1 MFLIILILYFIL
13 NLIKTT
19 LLNWLNTINKKD
31 STMKLQEL
39 ATNKI
44 KQVGKLMESYFNRKV
59 DVRGLS
65 LEQAQALLTK
75 TTALVNEVQTSID
88 RHTSQN
94 NPAYLQALMMQE
106 ALSAYVK
113 EGTAETRNPYAGG
126 TGEQK
131 KQIGMTA
138 MAPDDIA
145 DPAEED
151 DEMEEACSSHK
162 KKTNESVI
170 TEADVE
176 EAQVTLAAQDVVDR
190 IQKMYEDVAEM
201 QYKDLPNL
209 AQMMKQ
215 ELGINQTQSYYD
227 ATNTAISTLVQ
238 ALEQA
243 KTDLESAMAPIT
255 GEEVVS
261 PDEFATDDEADL
273 DAGVDNDTP
282 PTIDDEEEITDEPE
296 LDTDLGRERR

>member
-1 MFLIILILYFIL
+1 
-13 NLIKTT
+13 
-19 LLNWLNTINKKD
+19 
-31 STMKLQEL
+31 MKLQEL

-59 DVRGLS
+59 DVSGLS
-65 LEQAQALLTK
+65 LEQAQRLLAK
-75 TTALVNEVQTSID
+75 TTALVNEVQSSIN

-94 NPAYLQALMMQE
+94 NPAYLQALMMKE
-106 ALSAYVK
+106 ALEARIA
-113 EGTAETRNPYAGG
+113 EGTADTRNPYAGG

-131 KQIGMTA
+131 KQIGITA

-145 DPAEED
+145 PADDDE
-151 DEMEEACSSHK
+151 DEMEEACSSMK
-162 KKTNESVI
+162 KKTYESKQLN
-170 TEADVE
+170 EADVE
-176 EAQVTLAAQDVVDR
+176 EAQVTLAAQDIVDR

-255 GEEVVS
+255 GDEVIS
-261 PDEFATDDEADL
+261 PDEFATDVDTDL
-273 DAGVDNDTP
+273 DADVDNDTP
-282 PTIDDEEEITDEPE
+282 PSVDDEEEITAEPD
-296 LDTDLGRERR
+296 LDVDLGRERR

>member
-1 MFLIILILYFIL
+1 
-13 NLIKTT
+13 
-19 LLNWLNTINKKD
+19 
-31 STMKLQEL
+31 MKLQEL

-59 DVRGLS
+59 DVSGLS
-65 LEQAQALLTK
+65 LEQAQKLLAK
-75 TTALVNEVQTSID
+75 TTALVNEVQSSIN
-88 RHTSQN
+88 RHTSEN
-94 NPAYLQALMMQE
+94 NPAYLQALMMKE
-106 ALSAYVK
+106 ALEARVA
-113 EGTAETRNPYAGG
+113 EGTADIKNPYAGG

-131 KQIGMTA
+131 KHVGMTA
-138 MAPDDIA
+138 MAPADIA

-151 DEMEEACSSHK
+151 EDEMEEACSSMK
-162 KKTNESVI
+162 KKTYESKQLN
-170 TEADVE
+170 EADVE
-176 EAQVTLAAQDVVDR
+176 EAQVTLAAQDIVDR

-215 ELGINQTQSYYD
+215 ELGINQTQAYYD

-255 GEEVVS
+255 GDEVVT
-261 PDEFATDDEADL
+261 PDEFATDVDTDL
-273 DAGVDNDTP
+273 DAEEPEVELDS
-282 PTIDDEEEITDEPE
+282 EEEITDEPD
-296 LDTDLGRERR
+296 LDADLGRERR